1 MGNSLVIDKDK
12 LILVEG
18 KDDRAA
24 IYKIVR
30 SLGIDNIQVAYMEG
44 KDNADKFI
52 DTLSAAL
59 KTPQSKNIS
68 IKAFAIILDAD
79 EEDAKSSFMK
89 VCSFLKEIQKRNIKN
104 LDFEIPKKCAEF
116 TNGNTNVGV
125 FIMPNCETPGMLE
138 TLCMESV
145 SNEPFFECVNDFI
158 NKARSIKPDLDHV
171 EKRKALSY
179 IALSASKGQR
189 KSTGEAVEDGIFNIN
204 SGAFNKIKS
213 FLTDM
218 SNL

>member
-30 SLGIDNIQVAYMEG
+30 SLGLDNIQVAYMEG

-68 IKAFAIILDAD
+68 IKAFAIVLDAD
-79 EEDAKSSFMK
+79 DEDAKSSFQK
-89 VCSFLKEIQKRNIKN
+89 VCSFLKEIQKRDIKN
-104 LDFEIPKKCAEF
+104 LNFEIPKKCAEF
-116 TNGNTNVGV
+116 TTGSTKVGV
-125 FIMPNCETPGMLE
+125 FIMPNCENPGMLE
-138 TLCMESV
+138 TLCLESV
-145 SNEPFFECVNDFI
+145 SNEPFFECVNNFI
-158 NKARSIKPDLDHV
+158 DSARTIKPDLDHI

-179 IALSASKGQR
+179 IALNAPKGQR

-204 SGAFNKIKS
+204 STAFDKIKS
-213 FLTDM
+213 FLMVM
-218 SNL
+218 SEL